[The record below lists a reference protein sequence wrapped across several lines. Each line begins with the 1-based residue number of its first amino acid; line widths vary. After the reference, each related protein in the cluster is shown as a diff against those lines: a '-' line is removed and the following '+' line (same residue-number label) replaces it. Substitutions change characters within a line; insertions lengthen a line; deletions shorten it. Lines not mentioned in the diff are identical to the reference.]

1 MKQKKLI
8 KKIYTA
14 CFTHD
19 EEKLSKLCK
28 KEFEKIFKRRAQGK
42 TLTDPKWTLVRI

>member
-8 KKIYTA
+8 KEVYRA
-14 CFTHD
+14 CCAHD
-19 EEKLSKLCK
+19 EEKLSKLRK

-42 TLTDPKWTLVRI
+42 NLTDPKWTLVRV

>member
-19 EEKLSKLCK
+19 EDRLQKLRRQ
-28 KEFEKIFKRRAQGK
+28 EFQKIFKRRAQGK
-42 TLTDPKWTLVRI
+42 TLTLPKWTLVRV